1 MMAVERQTAGITAAF
16 PAPPPFYRHFTE
28 ENLARFAELQGDAA
42 TTLSKTDGESQ
53 KLTSVLNLP
62 PELRFLQPPSPPP
75 NGRYRCFGE
84 DHEISGPIPPLPA
97 ETPALYPCPPTP
109 AHLIRLT
116 RSLLLNFLEFV
127 HILTTNPSIT
137 EYGPK
142 WDDLRDLFRNVH
154 QAVNEYRPHQAREA
168 LILLM
173 ESQVERGR
181 KEKQDLEEL
190 KMQVDA
196 VLAGLGERLDT
207 GQGPVTLDEGRE
219 GFRHKE
225 TSHKMLESDK
235 RVWAFLREE
244 TE

>member
-1 MMAVERQTAGITAAF
+1 
-16 PAPPPFYRHFTE
+16 
-28 ENLARFAELQGDAA
+28 
-42 TTLSKTDGESQ
+42 
-53 KLTSVLNLP
+53 
-62 PELRFLQPPSPPP
+62 
-75 NGRYRCFGE
+75 
-84 DHEISGPIPPLPA
+84 
-97 ETPALYPCPPTP
+97 
-109 AHLIRLT
+109 
-116 RSLLLNFLEFV
+116 
-127 HILTTNPSIT
+127 
-137 EYGPK
+137 
-142 WDDLRDLFRNVH
+142 
-154 QAVNEYRPHQAREA
+154 
-168 LILLM
+168 M